1 MYNKINKHTFN
12 YLSAY
17 IYIYIYAPKCDP
29 TPQRVTTAPESRVEV
44 TAISDGHFF
53 IQTASAFYRPCYR
66 LGTFQTFVSGW
77 SWVAGPQ
84 TGRKALGEKKSKDWQ
99 SIWIQLGLS
108 EDFVVENT
116 CQCVFVSFL

>member
-12 YLSAY
+12 YISAY
-17 IYIYIYAPKCDP
+17 IHIYIYAPKCDP

-66 LGTFQTFVSGW
+66 LGTFQTFVSGR
-77 SWVAGPQ
+77 S
-84 TGRKALGEKKSKDWQ
+84 
-99 SIWIQLGLS
+99 
-108 EDFVVENT
+108 
-116 CQCVFVSFL
+116 

>member
-29 TPQRVTTAPESRVEV
+29 TPQRVTTAPKSRVEV

-53 IQTASAFYRPCYR
+53 IQTASAFYRSCYR